1 MAHPDEIKMTDT
13 KHSLTEDIQGLSLGV
28 FFCGIGVHL
37 LTHLGLLTGQTAGLA
52 VIISYLTDWSF
63 GAVFFLIN
71 IPFYLLAWFR
81 MGPSFT
87 YRSLLS
93 VTLLSGVTTL
103 LPFGW
108 SPGEINLGL
117 GALICGSV
125 VGAGLLILFRHN
137 GSMGGFGV
145 LALLIQDKTGFRAGY
160 VQLGADV
167 IIFGIAVF
175 IFPLQ
180 IVAWSLMGA
189 VVTNLVIAVNHR
201 RDRYVAT

>member
-1 MAHPDEIKMTDT
+1 MTIS
-13 KHSLTEDIQGLSLGV
+13 KHTLTEDIQGISLGV

-37 LTHLGLLTGQTAGLA
+37 LTNLGLLTGQTAGLA
-52 VIISYLTDWSF
+52 VIISYLGGWPF
-63 GAVFFLIN
+63 GAVFFVIN
-71 IPFYLLAWFR
+71 IPFYVLAWVR
-81 MGPSFT
+81 MGRSFT

-93 VTLLSGVTTL
+93 VTLLSLVTTM
-103 LPFGW
+103 LPYGW
-108 SPGEINLGL
+108 TVGDIQLGL

-137 GSMGGFGV
+137 GSMGGFGI

-167 IIFGIAVF
+167 VIFGVALF
-175 IFPLQ
+175 IFPLH

-189 VVTNLVIAVNHR
+189 VVTNLIIAVNHR

>member
-1 MAHPDEIKMTDT
+1 MAQVDAPT
-13 KHSLTEDIQGLSLGV
+13 KHTIVEDIQGLSSGV

-52 VIISYLTDWSF
+52 VIISYLTGWPF
-63 GAVFFLIN
+63 ALVFFVVN
-71 IPFYLLAWFR
+71 IPFYVLAWVR
-81 MGPSFT
+81 MGPTFT

-93 VTLLSGVTTL
+93 VSLLSLVTYL

-108 SPGEINLGL
+108 TPGEMSLGL
-117 GALICGSV
+117 GALICGSL

-167 IIFGIAVF
+167 VIFGIAIF
-175 IFPLQ
+175 IFPLP
-180 IVAWSLMGA
+180 IVLWSLMGG
-189 VVTNLVIAVNHR
+189 VVLNLVIAVNHR
-201 RDRYVAT
+201 RDRYIAT

>member
-1 MAHPDEIKMTDT
+1 MAQVDAPT
-13 KHSLTEDIQGLSLGV
+13 KHTIVEDIQGLSSGV

-52 VIISYLTDWSF
+52 VIISYLTGWPF
-63 GAVFFLIN
+63 ALVFFVVN
-71 IPFYLLAWFR
+71 IPFYVLAWVR
-81 MGPSFT
+81 MGPTFT

-93 VTLLSGVTTL
+93 VSLLSLVTYL

-108 SPGEINLGL
+108 TPGEMSLGL
-117 GALICGSV
+117 GALICGSL

-160 VQLGADV
+160 TPLLFDVCVFALAFFVIDTTAVLYSMLGALV
-167 IIFGIAVF
+167 VNLTIA
-175 IFPLQ
+175 I
-180 IVAWSLMGA
+180 
-189 VVTNLVIAVNHR
+189 NHR
-201 RDRYVAT
+201 KDWYVAT